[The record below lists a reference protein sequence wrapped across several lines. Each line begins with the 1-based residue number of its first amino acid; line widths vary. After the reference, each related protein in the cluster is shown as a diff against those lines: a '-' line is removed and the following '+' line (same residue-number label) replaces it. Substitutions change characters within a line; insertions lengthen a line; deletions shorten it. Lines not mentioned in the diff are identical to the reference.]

1 VDHRMRRDALA
12 ARLPELAVDA
22 FLVTGLSNVRYLS
35 GFTGSN
41 AQALITPGDC
51 VFMTDGRYTE
61 QARHEVPDMRRVTYL
76 GAFVDALPDQIASVE
91 ATRVGFESHHVTV
104 HGHRE
109 LATRLT
115 SAPAPGSGG
124 VELLPLDGEVEHLRW
139 VKDDEELEH
148 LRRAQAITDQA
159 FDDLLDLLA
168 IGMTERTL
176 AHQLEELL
184 RREGADGLS
193 FDSIVAFG
201 EHAAEPHHE
210 PGHRA
215 LEEGDVIVLD
225 FGALYGGYHAD
236 MTRTIAFGEPP
247 TELKKVHDIVRQAQQ
262 AGIDAVAPGA
272 TGAEVDRAARSVI
285 SDAGYGDR
293 FGHGLGHGVGLDIHE
308 GPRLGRDYEDHMLPV
323 GAVVTVEP
331 GVYIPGLGGV
341 RIEDVVEVVEG
352 GGRVMGSANRDL
364 IEL

>member
-1 VDHRMRRDALA
+1 MRRDALA

-35 GFTGSN
+35 GFSGSN
-41 AQALITPGDC
+41 AQALITSGEC

-61 QARHEVPDMRRVTYL
+61 QARHEVLDMRRVTYL
-76 GAFVDALPDQIASVE
+76 GAFTDALSDQISSVA
-91 ATRVGFESHHVTV
+91 ATRVGFEAHHVSV
-104 HGHRE
+104 RAHRDLTQK
-109 LATRLT
+109 LAESTATPRG
-115 SAPAPGSGG
+115 A
-124 VELLPLDGEVEHLRW
+124 VELLPLDGEVERLRW
-139 VKDDEELEH
+139 EKDGEELDH

-168 IGMTERTL
+168 VGMIERAV

-210 PGHRA
+210 PGHRM

-225 FGALYGGYHAD
+225 FGALHGGYHAD
-236 MTRTIAFGEPP
+236 MTRTISFGEPP
-247 TELKKVHDIVRQAQQ
+247 AELRKVHDIVRQAQQ
-262 AGIDAVAPGA
+262 AGIDAVGPGV

-285 SDAGYGDR
+285 EDAGYGDR
-293 FGHGLGHGVGLDIHE
+293 FSHGLGHGVGLDIHE
-308 GPRLGRDYEDHMLPV
+308 GPRLGRDHEDVLPI

-341 RIEDVVEVVEG
+341 RIEDMVEVVED
-352 GGRVMGSANRDL
+352 GGRVLGSANRDL

>member
-1 VDHRMRRDALA
+1 MRRDALA

-22 FLVTGLSNVRYLS
+22 FLVTGLSNARFLS
-35 GFTGSN
+35 GFSGSN
-41 AQALITPGDC
+41 AQALITPGEC

-76 GAFVDALPDQIASVE
+76 GAFADALPDQISNVGA
-91 ATRVGFESHHVTV
+91 ARVGFEAQHVTV
-104 HGHRE
+104 HGHRQLSE
-109 LATRLT
+109 KL
-115 SAPAPGSGG
+115 SANAGSAGG
-124 VELLPLDGEVEHLRW
+124 VELLPHDGEVERLRW
-139 VKDDEELEH
+139 VKDREELDH
-148 LRRAQAITDQA
+148 LGRAQAITDQA
-159 FDDLLDLLA
+159 FEDLLDLLA
-168 IGMTERTL
+168 VGMTERTV
-176 AHQLEELL
+176 ARQLEELL

-210 PGHRA
+210 PGHRV

-225 FGALYGGYHAD
+225 FGALHGGYHAD

-247 TELKKVHDIVRQAQQ
+247 AELTKVHDIVRQAQQ
-262 AGIDAVAPGA
+262 AGIDAVAPGV

-285 SDAGYGDR
+285 EDAGYGDR
-293 FGHGLGHGVGLDIHE
+293 FSHGLGHGVGLDIHE
-308 GPRLGRDYEDHMLPV
+308 GPRLGRNHGDVLPV

-341 RIEDVVEVVEG
+341 RIEDMVEVVED
-352 GGRVMGSANRDL
+352 GGRVLGSANRDL

>member
-1 VDHRMRRDALA
+1 MRRDALA

-35 GFTGSN
+35 GFSGSN
-41 AQALITPGDC
+41 AQALITAGDC

-61 QARHEVPDMRRVTYL
+61 QARHEVPDMQRVTYL
-76 GAFVDALPDQIASVE
+76 GAFADALPEQISSVG

-104 HGHRE
+104 HGHRQ
-109 LATRLT
+109 LTATL
-115 SAPAPGSGG
+115 SPPPDAPSDAA
-124 VELLPLDGEVEHLRW
+124 VELLPLDGEVERLRW
-139 VKDDEELEH
+139 VKDDEELDH

-159 FDDLLDLLA
+159 FADLLDLLA
-168 IGMTERTL
+168 VGMTERTV

-193 FDSIVAFG
+193 FDSIVGFG

-210 PGHRA
+210 PGHRM

-247 TELKKVHDIVRQAQQ
+247 TELQKVHDIVRQAQQ
-262 AGIDAVAPGA
+262 AGIDAVAPGV
-272 TGAEVDRAARSVI
+272 TGAEVDLAARSVI

-293 FGHGLGHGVGLDIHE
+293 FAHGLGHGVGLDIHE
-308 GPRLGRDYEDHMLPV
+308 GPRLGRDYEEHVLPV

-331 GVYIPGLGGV
+331 GIYIPGLGGV
-341 RIEDVVEVVEG
+341 RVEDMVEVVED

>member
-1 VDHRMRRDALA
+1 MRRNALA

-35 GFTGSN
+35 GFSGSN

-76 GAFVDALPDQIASVE
+76 GPFAEALPDQISSVG
-91 ATRVGFESHHVTV
+91 ATRVGFEAHHVTV
-104 HGHRE
+104 HGHRQ
-109 LATRLT
+109 LT
-115 SAPAPGSGG
+115 QKLSADADAPAA
-124 VELLPLDGEVEHLRW
+124 VELLPLDGLVERQRW
-139 VKDDEELEH
+139 EKDEEELDH

-168 IGMTERTL
+168 VGMTERTV

-193 FDSIVAFG
+193 FDSIVGFG

-225 FGALYGGYHAD
+225 FGALHGGYHAD

-247 TELKKVHDIVRQAQQ
+247 AELKKVHDIVRQAQQ
-262 AGIDAVAPGA
+262 AGIDAVAPGV
-272 TGAEVDRAARSVI
+272 TGTEVDRAARSVI
-285 SDAGYGDR
+285 EEAGYGDR
-293 FGHGLGHGVGLDIHE
+293 FSHGLGHGVGLDVHE
-308 GPRLGRDYEDHMLPV
+308 GPWLSRTRDDVLPI

-331 GVYIPGLGGV
+331 GVYIPGLGGI
-341 RIEDVVEVVEG
+341 RIEDMVEVVED
-352 GGRVMGSANRDL
+352 GGRVLGSANRDL